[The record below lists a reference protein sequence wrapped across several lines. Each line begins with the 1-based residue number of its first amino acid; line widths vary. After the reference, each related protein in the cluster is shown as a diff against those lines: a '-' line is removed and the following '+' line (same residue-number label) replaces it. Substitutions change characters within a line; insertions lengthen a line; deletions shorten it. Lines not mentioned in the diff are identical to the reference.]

1 MRILGIDPGTRTAG
15 YGVIDGD
22 GYRVRFIAAGVI
34 RPAAR
39 ETLPRRLLHLADCVD
54 EMILAHRPDVVV
66 VENLFFSRNVRSAL
80 ALGQAQAAVFLSAAR
95 RDIPLFEYPPATVK
109 KAVVG
114 TGNAEKAQVRRM
126 VRVLLNLDHDLD
138 PMDISDALAVAICH
152 LHQHRHLSA
161 VSGLPGVSGLS
172 AAVAR
177 SVRSSHPASVV
188 PAGGAPSSAGL
199 LRRGGG
205 R

>member
-22 GYRVRFIAAGVI
+22 GYRLRFVTAGAI
-34 RPAAR
+34 RPASK
-39 ETLPRRLLHLADCVD
+39 ETLPRRLLYLADGVD
-54 EMILAHRPDVVV
+54 ELILAHRPDVVV

-80 ALGQAQAAVFLSAAR
+80 ALGQAQAAVFLSAAK
-95 RDIPLFEYPPATVK
+95 RDLPLFEYPPATVK

-138 PMDISDALAVAICH
+138 PMDVSDALAVAICH
-152 LHQHRHLSA
+152 AHQHRHLSA
-161 VSGLPGVSGLS
+161 VSGLS
-172 AAVAR
+172 AAPAR
-177 SVRSSHPASVV
+177 SVRSFHPASVV
-188 PAGGAPSSAGL
+188 PAGDAPSSAGL
-199 LRRGGG
+199 LRRGAG